1 MSDIAMLSAIIQGR
15 RSLRRFAPHPVPYEV
30 LLSLLE
36 AACWAPS
43 AHNRQ
48 PWRFVVVAG
57 QEARE
62 RLIAVMTDHLRAD
75 LAADGTPEE
84 DIRAD
89 TERSRQR
96 LSTAPAL
103 ILICLSMQDMDR
115 YPDARRQGFEHTMA
129 VQSVAMAAQN
139 LLLAA
144 HARGLGAVWMC
155 APLFCQSA
163 VRQALDLPDDYEP
176 QGMIALGYPAQERAK
191 TRAPLETRVIF
202 R

>member
-1 MSDIAMLSAIIQGR
+1 M
-15 RSLRRFAPHPVPYEV
+15 
-30 LLSLLE
+30 SLLE

-48 PWRFVVVAG
+48 PWRFVVIAG

-62 RLIAVMTDHLRAD
+62 RLIAAMTDHLRTD
-75 LAADGTPEE
+75 LAADSVPEE

-103 ILICLSMQDMDR
+103 ILICLTMQDMDR
-115 YPDARRQGFEHTMA
+115 YPDERRQDCEHTMA

-144 HARGLGAVWMC
+144 HARGLSAVWMC
-155 APLFCQSA
+155 APLFCQGA
-163 VRQALDLPDDYEP
+163 ARQALDLPDDYEP
-176 QGMIALGYPAQERAK
+176 QGVIALGYPAHGRAK